1 MAGVRPSGEKK
12 VMNHTEKLNAWFQ
25 AEKAAG
31 RVVDVK
37 FFPGVEL
44 DGSIDKLSKAVLE
57 TVEGDRETTLLDTSG
72 Y

>member
-1 MAGVRPSGEKK
+1 MSY
-12 VMNHTEKLNAWFQ
+12 TEKLNAWFQ

-44 DGSIDKLSKAVLE
+44 DGSIDKLSQAVYE
-57 TVEGDRETTLLDTSG
+57 TVTGVRETKKLDVND

>member
-1 MAGVRPSGEKK
+1 MSA
-12 VMNHTEKLNAWFQ
+12 MTYTEKLNAWFQ

-44 DGSIDKLSKAVLE
+44 DGSIEKLSQAAFE
-57 TVEGDRETTLLDTSG
+57 TVDGTRVIKKIDVND

>member
-1 MAGVRPSGEKK
+1 
-12 VMNHTEKLNAWFQ
+12 MNYTEKLNAWFQ
-25 AEKAAG
+25 AEKQAG

-37 FFPGVEL
+37 FFPGVDL

-57 TVEGDRETTLLDTSG
+57 TVEGKRETSPVDTSE